1 MKLILVFYYP
11 SMSEPGRGMKYMGED
26 HVYLYLMKP
35 DFDHFRVRYGVNT
48 LVAQKR
54 EVELAAKRGIEYP
67 LHSLQL
73 LYDNEQYAVYN
84 V

>member
-1 MKLILVFYYP
+1 
-11 SMSEPGRGMKYMGED
+11 MGED

-67 LHSLQL
+67 LSSLKL
-73 LYDNEQYAVYN
+73 LYDNEGYAVYN